1 MTVRFPWM
9 ALLVLAVAAFCF
21 VGGCNTDETDD
32 ITSDELPAV
41 DISGSWTG
49 TFTTADAE
57 GDFDFTMTMDANGE
71 VEGINTRLGR
81 FTGDVAGNRFTI
93 DATDFFAVISA
104 NGRSMTGTFTDS
116 ESGDPASVVATKN

>member
-1 MTVRFPWM
+1 MTLRFPWM
-9 ALLVLAVAAFCF
+9 ALLVVTAAAFCF

-32 ITSDELPAV
+32 VTTDEAPGV
-41 DISGSWTG
+41 DITGSWTG

-57 GDFDFTMTMDANGE
+57 GDFNFTMTMDANGE

-93 DATDFFAVISA
+93 DATDFFAVISP
-104 NGRSMTGTFTDS
+104 NGQSMTGTFTDS
-116 ESGDPASVVATKN
+116 ETGDPASVVVTKD